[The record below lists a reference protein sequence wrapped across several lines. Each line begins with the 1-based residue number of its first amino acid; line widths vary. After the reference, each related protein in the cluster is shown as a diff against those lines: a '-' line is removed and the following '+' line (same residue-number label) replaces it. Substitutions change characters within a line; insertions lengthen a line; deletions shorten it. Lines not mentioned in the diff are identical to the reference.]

1 MKVHARGQIAAYAMP
16 KPGRPAI
23 ASNVST
29 VPNNKMRK
37 GDLIAG
43 LSVAGLL
50 LPEAV
55 AYAAIAGL
63 PPQRAIFAGIAG
75 CLVYAMA
82 GQSRFAITSPTS
94 SSAAILAA
102 ILASFAIAPE
112 QKPALVTAVVLLTA
126 AFFILA
132 AMTRLGSLTGLIARP
147 VLRGF
152 SLGLAINII
161 IKQLPAIAGVSVHA
175 PDIFHLGAGIIASA
189 PQWNWISIGCG
200 TLALVVLLLLKRFPA
215 IPVAFLVL
223 AAGIAAS
230 IFLNLPAL
238 GVAVVG
244 PIDTNLVAPSL
255 PAFSFD
261 QWSRLAQLALP
272 LAMILFAE
280 SWGTISALALRHND
294 EVSANR
300 ELGALGVSNL
310 ASALVQGMPVGA
322 GFSAGSASEAAGAL
336 TRWTSVVASIGLAML
351 IAFASPLVAKMP
363 QPVLAAVVIAALVH
377 ALNPAPLLRLLKL
390 RRDFNLAIAAAISVL
405 VLGVLNGMLV
415 AVVLSLAMVIHRLA
429 SPRVAR
435 LARLGDS
442 RDYVDASRHADAKID
457 PDVAI
462 WRPAEPLLFANAE
475 AIFRYIESQT
485 HNNDAVRAVI
495 VSLEESFDL
504 DSTALEVIASFDAV
518 MAKSGKQ
525 LLLARV
531 HDHVR
536 DALVSAGL
544 ADLQSRCHYS
554 VDGAVLALGPP
565 VTQSTASK

>member
-1 MKVHARGQIAAYAMP
+1 MQHNA
-16 KPGRPAI
+16 
-23 ASNVST
+23 
-29 VPNNKMRK
+29 MRK

-43 LSVAGLL
+43 LSVAGLM

-75 CLVYAMA
+75 CLAYATI
-82 GQSRFAITSPTS
+82 GQSRFAIAAPTS

-102 ILASFAIAPE
+102 ILISIPMAPE
-112 QKPALVTAVVLLTA
+112 NRPALVTAVVLLTA
-126 AFFILA
+126 AFFLA
-132 AMTRLGSLTGLIARP
+132 AALTRLGSLTGLIARP

-152 SLGLAINII
+152 SLGLAITII
-161 IKQLPAIAGVSVHA
+161 IKQLPAIAGVNVHA
-175 PDIFHLGAGIIASA
+175 ADIFHLAAALAASIAN
-189 PQWNWISIGCG
+189 WNWISVACG
-200 TLALVVLLLLKRFPA
+200 ALALVALLLLKRFPA
-215 IPVAFLVL
+215 IPSAFLVL
-223 AAGIAAS
+223 AVGIAAS
-230 IFLNLPAL
+230 LYFDLPGH

-244 PIDTNLVAPSL
+244 QIDTSL
-255 PAFSFD
+255 FMPVLPTFSLE

-280 SWGTISALALRHND
+280 SWGTISALALRHDD

-300 ELGALGVSNL
+300 ELGALGIANF

-336 TRWTSVVASIGLAML
+336 TRWTAVVAALGLALLIGLA
-351 IAFASPLVAKMP
+351 APFVAKLP

-377 ALNPAPLLRLLKL
+377 ALNPAPFLRLLKL
-390 RRDFNLAIAAAISVL
+390 RRDFNLAMAAAVAVL

-415 AVVLSLAMVIHRLA
+415 AVVLSLAIVIHRLA

-442 RDYVDASRHADAKID
+442 REYVDASRHVDATVD
-457 PDVAI
+457 PDLAI

-475 AIFRYIESQT
+475 AVFRYIESQT
-485 HNNDAVRAVI
+485 HGNDAVRAVI
-495 VSLEESFDL
+495 VSLEESYDL
-504 DSTALEVIASFDAV
+504 DTTALEIITAFDAV
-518 MAKSGKQ
+518 MAKSGKV

-536 DALVSAGL
+536 DALVAGGL
-544 ADLQSRCHYS
+544 GDLLERCHYS
-554 VDGAVLALGPP
+554 VDGAVQALGAP
-565 VTQSTASK
+565 ASRSIVSG